1 MNLSNSWMKKLVK
14 PSAVKGTVQAPASK
28 SVAQRAIALAT
39 LAEGQSIIYNA
50 GNSND
55 CLAAIGTCKKLGA
68 HIVGDGSKLTITGGP
83 KNPNDTLHCGE
94 SGLSIR
100 MFAAIASIFN
110 TPVTLTGS
118 GSLTNRPMHMV
129 TDGLAQLGVRCATN
143 NGKLPITVQGPI
155 QGGYI
160 TVDGSQSSQALTG
173 LLMASPF
180 AQKDVT
186 IKVDNLNS
194 KPYIDLTIETM
205 KAFGVRVDELPGNT
219 YRIAVNKKYKA
230 SNFNVEGDWSGAAFM
245 LVAGAIAGEVEV
257 TNLNPKSLQADRA
270 IVEALLS
277 AGASLSI
284 RENSIVAKRAN
295 LKAFDFD
302 ARNCPDL
309 FPPLVA
315 LAANCNGQSKILGV
329 NRLHGKESDRALT
342 LQQEFGKMGVKIE
355 LVGNLMVVN
364 GTSIKSAITYSHGD
378 HRIAMACAVAALLAN
393 GDVEIENAEAVN
405 KSYPNFFD
413 DLYKMQVDNF

>member
-1 MNLSNSWMKKLVK
+1 MKKLVK
-14 PSAVKGTVQAPASK
+14 PSSVKGLVQAPASK

-39 LAEGQSIIYNA
+39 LAEGQSIIHNA

-55 CLAAIGTCKKLGA
+55 CLAAIDTCRKLGA
-68 HIVGDGSKLTITGGP
+68 HIAGNLSILTIKGGP
-83 KNPNDTLHCGE
+83 KSPKDILNCGE

-100 MFAAIASIFN
+100 MFSAIASIFD
-110 TPVTLTGS
+110 TPVTLTGN
-118 GSLTNRPMHMV
+118 GSLTTRPMNMV
-129 TDGLAQLGVRCATN
+129 TDGLMQLGVRCTTN
-143 NGKLPITVQGPI
+143 NGTLPLTVQGPI

-173 LLMASPF
+173 LLIASPF
-180 AQKDVT
+180 AQNDVT
-186 IKVDNLNS
+186 IRVENLNS
-194 KPYIDLTIETM
+194 KPYIDLTIQTM
-205 KAFGVRVDELPGNT
+205 KAFGVQVDELANNT
-219 YRIAVNKKYKA
+219 YQVRTNQSYKPVEYY
-230 SNFNVEGDWSGAAFM
+230 VEGDWSGAAFM
-245 LVAGAIAGEVEV
+245 LVAGALAGEVEV

-277 AGASLSI
+277 AGATLSI
-284 RENSIVAKRAN
+284 RENSIVARRAN

-315 LAANCNGQSKILGV
+315 LAANCMGQSKILGV

-364 GTSIKSAITYSHGD
+364 GTSIKSANTSSHGD
-378 HRIAMACAVAALLAN
+378 HRIAMACAVAALRAN
-393 GDVEIENAEAVN
+393 GNVEIENAEAVN

-413 DLYKMQVDNF
+413 DLYKIQVDNF

>member
-1 MNLSNSWMKKLVK
+1 MKKLVK

-28 SVAQRAIALAT
+28 SVAQRVIALAT
-39 LAEGQSIIYNA
+39 LAEGKSIIYNA
-50 GNSND
+50 GNCND
-55 CLAAIGTCKKLGA
+55 CLAAIDTCRKLGA
-68 HIVGDGSKLTITGGP
+68 QIVGDGSKLTITGGP
-83 KNPNDTLHCGE
+83 KSPNDTLHCGE

-118 GSLTNRPMHMV
+118 GSLTNRPMNMI
-129 TDGLAQLGVRCATN
+129 TDGLTQLGVRCTTTH
-143 NGKLPITVQGPI
+143 GKLPITVQGPI
-155 QGGYI
+155 RGGNI

-180 AQKDVT
+180 ARNDVT
-186 IKVDNLNS
+186 IKVENLS
-194 KPYIDLTIETM
+194 SRPYIDLTIQIM
-205 KAFGVRVDELPGNT
+205 RDFGVQVEILPNDT
-219 YRIAVNKKYKA
+219 YHIASHQSYKA
-230 SNFNVEGDWSGAAFM
+230 CEYNVEGDWSGAAFM

-257 TNLNPKSLQADRA
+257 KNLNPKSLQADRA
-270 IVEALLS
+270 IAEALLS
-277 AGASLSI
+277 AGTSVSF
-284 RENSIVAKRAN
+284 RENSLVTKRAN

-364 GTSIKSAITYSHGD
+364 GTSIKSAITNSHGD
-378 HRIAMACAVAALLAN
+378 HRIAMACAVAALSAN
-393 GDVEIENAEAVN
+393 GNVEIENAEAVN

-413 DLYKMQVDNF
+413 DLYKMYVDN

>member
-1 MNLSNSWMKKLVK
+1 MKKLVK
-14 PSAVKGTVQAPASK
+14 PSGVKGVVQAPASK
-28 SVAQRAIALAT
+28 SVAQRAIALAC
-39 LAEGQSIIYNA
+39 LAQGQSIIHNA

-55 CLAAIGTCKKLGA
+55 CLAAIDICRKLGA
-68 HIVGDGSKLTITGGP
+68 TISGNGEKLIINGNPVNP
-83 KNPNDTLHCGE
+83 KEELHCGE

-100 MFAAIASIFN
+100 MFSAIASIFD

-118 GSLTNRPMHMV
+118 GSLVDRPMSMV
-129 TDGLAQLGVRCATN
+129 TQGLTQLGVKCSTN
-143 NGKLPITVQGPI
+143 NGKLPITVHGPI
-155 QGGYI
+155 RGGKAK
-160 TVDGSQSSQALTG
+160 VDGSTSSQAITG

-180 AQKDVT
+180 AQNDVT
-186 IKVDNLNS
+186 IQVENLS
-194 KPYIDLTIETM
+194 SRPYINLTIQMM
-205 KAFGVRVDELPGNT
+205 KDFGVKVNLLPNDIYHIAANQS
-219 YRIAVNKKYKA
+219 YRACE
-230 SNFNVEGDWSGAAFM
+230 FNVEGDWSGAAFM

-284 RENSIVAKRAN
+284 RENSIVVKRAN

-393 GDVEIENAEAVN
+393 GNVEIENADAVN

-413 DLYKMQVDNF
+413 DLYSIQVNNLV

>member
-1 MNLSNSWMKKLVK
+1 MKKLVK

-55 CLAAIGTCKKLGA
+55 CLAAIDTCMKLGA
-68 HIVGDGSKLTITGGP
+68 HIVGDGSKLSITGGP
-83 KNPNDTLHCGE
+83 KSPNDTLHCGE

-118 GSLTNRPMHMV
+118 GSLTNRPMNMV
-129 TDGLAQLGVRCATN
+129 TDGLAQLGVRCTTN

-155 QGGYI
+155 QGGHI
-160 TVDGSQSSQALTG
+160 TVDGSQSSQAITG

-180 AQKDVT
+180 AQDDVT

-205 KAFGVRVDELPGNT
+205 KAFGVKVDELPDNT
-219 YRIAVNKKYKA
+219 YHIAVNQKYKA

-284 RENSIVAKRAN
+284 RESSVVARRGN

-315 LAANCNGQSKILGV
+315 LAANCKGQSKILGV

-342 LQQEFGKMGVKIE
+342 LQHEFGKMGVKIE
-355 LVGNLMVVN
+355 LVGDLMVVN
-364 GTSIKSAITYSHGD
+364 GTSIKSAITSSHDD
-378 HRIAMACAVAALLAN
+378 HRIAMACAVAALTAN
-393 GDVEIENAEAVN
+393 GNVEIENAEAVN

-413 DLYKMQVDNF
+413 DLYNIQVDNF